1 MSLATSHGPLSAQ
14 PADSNYEIEGPAHK
28 IFWHPHT
35 RRLRAELAG
44 VTVIDTRAARLLY
57 ETGIRP
63 RLYVPLADVRQD
75 LIEPSETT
83 SYCPFKGTASYRS
96 VRVGDRVATDAL
108 WVYDEPNRETHW
120 LDGYAGVYE
129 ERFDRSLDEDDE
141 VLGHLPDP
149 FHRVDIRRSSR
160 TFRVLGPD
168 STVLA
173 ESSSPLI
180 VSETGISDRIY
191 LPRADVRV
199 PLERSEKVT
208 VCPYKGTSTYWSVPG
223 TPDAA
228 WSYETPLP
236 ESVRLAGYVSFD
248 GDGIEISER

>member
-1 MSLATSHGPLSAQ
+1 MSLATADGPLSAH
-14 PADSNYEIEGPAHK
+14 PAESNYEIEGPAHK
-28 IFWHPHT
+28 IFWHPHS
-35 RRLRAELAG
+35 RRLRVELG
-44 VTVIDTRAARLLY
+44 GQTVIDTRAARLLY
-57 ETGIRP
+57 ETGIRA

-75 LIEPSETT
+75 LIEPSELT
-83 SYCPFKGTASYRS
+83 SYCPFKGTASYRT
-96 VRVGDRVATDAL
+96 VRVGDRVAKDAL
-108 WVYDEPNRETHW
+108 WVYDAPNRETHW

-160 TFRVLGPD
+160 RFRVTGPD
-168 STVLA
+168 SALLA

-180 VSETGISDRIY
+180 VSETGLADRVY

-208 VCPYKGTSTYWSVPG
+208 VCPYKGTSTYWSTSGADDV
-223 TPDAA
+223 A
-228 WSYETPLP
+228 WSYERPLP
-236 ESVRLAGYVSFD
+236 ESVRLAGYVSFA
-248 GDGIEISER
+248 GEGIEVSER